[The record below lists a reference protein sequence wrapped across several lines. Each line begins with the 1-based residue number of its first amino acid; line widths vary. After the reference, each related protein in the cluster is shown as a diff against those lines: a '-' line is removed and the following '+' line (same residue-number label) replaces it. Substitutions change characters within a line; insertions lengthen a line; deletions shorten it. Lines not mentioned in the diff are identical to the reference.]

1 MDEVQK
7 NLARVVGRL
16 EQKVM
21 QLEAEIKRKKTYE
34 VKLLQCLSDPD
45 RFVMSMDAIQKRVDE
60 LGNRLQ
66 SFINRECVLTEVS
79 RYVQRLGSADLIVHF
94 HLKLMDAYNWG
105 DEFWE
110 QKGNR
115 ELTTKQWFDKIME
128 VEKPTTDEVTADGR
142 E

>member
-34 VKLLQCLSDPD
+34 VRLLQCLSDPEK
-45 RFVMSMDAIQKRVDE
+45 FVQSMDAIQKRIDM
-60 LGNRLQ
+60 LGDRLQ

-79 RYVQRLGSADLIVHF
+79 RYVQRLGSADLIVQF

-115 ELTTKQWFDKIME
+115 EWTTKQWLDKIMAI
-128 VEKPTTDEVTADGR
+128 EKPTTDEVTADGR

>member
-79 RYVQRLGSADLIVHF
+79 RYV
-94 HLKLMDAYNWG
+94 
-105 DEFWE
+105 
-110 QKGNR
+110 
-115 ELTTKQWFDKIME
+115 
-128 VEKPTTDEVTADGR
+128 
-142 E
+142 